1 MDSNFKRYSQI
12 IKRTPKEI
20 SIIAYLPILKDVDY
34 RRGFVKRYFI
44 QKTNDKGS
52 PIYEISKR
60 DRNRFITNSLYTIVE
75 LKWRIKGP
83 METQYDSVGNITDK
97 AVSESNRIS
106 IKLVSHLIPTLK
118 LYLPNLLQFYKS

>member
-52 PIYEISKR
+52 PIYEISQR

>member
-12 IKRTPKEI
+12 IKKTPKEI
-20 SIIAYLPILKDVDY
+20 NIIAYLPVLKDIDY

-83 METQYDSVGNITDK
+83 LNTQYDSVGNITDK
-97 AVSESNRIS
+97 AVSESNRIT

>member
-20 SIIAYLPILKDVDY
+20 SIIAYLPVLKDVDY

-83 METQYDSVGNITDK
+83 METQYDSIGNITDK
-97 AVSESNRIS
+97 SVSESNRIS

>member
-12 IKRTPKEI
+12 IKKTPKEI
-20 SIIAYLPILKDVDY
+20 RIIAYLPVLKDVDY

-118 LYLPNLLQFYKS
+118 LYLPNFLQFYKS

>member
-12 IKRTPKEI
+12 IKKTPKEI
-20 SIIAYLPILKDVDY
+20 NIIAYLPVLKDIDY

-83 METQYDSVGNITDK
+83 LDTQYDSVGNITDK
-97 AVSESNRIS
+97 AVSESNRIT

>member
-12 IKRTPKEI
+12 IKKTPKEI
-20 SIIAYLPILKDVDY
+20 SIIAYLPVLKDVDY

>member
-1 MDSNFKRYSQI
+1 
-12 IKRTPKEI
+12 
-20 SIIAYLPILKDVDY
+20 LPVLKDVDY

>member
-1 MDSNFKRYSQI
+1 MDSNFKRYNQI
-12 IKRTPKEI
+12 VKRTPKEVSI
-20 SIIAYLPILKDVDY
+20 SAYLPVLKDVDY